1 MQQVAV
7 QQGLLWRALV
17 VQPLVDEPFPLG
29 EAAPPNADFGLG
41 IESTSLHPLS
51 AVIVE
56 AVHSKDLI
64 LGDFLV
70 FQCFNGLFQLIRE
83 GFIGIN
89 GKDEVAGGEFI
100 GEVLLFGIAKPV
112 LAKELHAVAVADSL
126 GRIGGMRVNN
136 DNLIGNILNGV
147 KALRNFLLLVEG
159 DDDDRNAVHCRKFS
173 AKLGFFSYFC
183 GLFEKMHVGIPI
195 WMLVVSLLAGLAA
208 ATVLYFRNKK
218 QHYGKVLTA
227 ILFALR
233 TLMVGLVVLLLF
245 NPLIRQKFSS
255 VETPTIILAHDNSSS
270 ITLCKDSTFYKNDY
284 LTQFGQF
291 RKDLNDHFNVD
302 EYLFGEEVRDFDQLD
317 FSDQLTDLSSLF
329 RTMDRRYYKRNVGVV
344 LLFSDGIYNR
354 GFEPELVAEK
364 FPFPVHSVVLGDTV
378 SYPDLAIRD
387 VHYNKVVSLGATFP
401 VRVTVTAR
409 DMAGQK
415 AQLVLKENGRIIE
428 KRDINIPSNRFSKEI
443 DFMLDAER
451 KGVMQIDL
459 ELGGVA
465 GEEQLQNNVRHIFIE
480 VLDQKYKIL
489 CVANAPHPDLAS
501 LRSVLN
507 DNYEVDFCFGKE
519 TLPDFE
525 KYDLIILH
533 QVPSART
540 DLAALKSQLDRN
552 AKLPVFFILGG
563 ETDVQSLSKLQQVF
577 DLRKGATNTMLDV
590 KAHANPSFSTFT
602 MDTKE
607 VEKTAK
613 FPPLAMPHLEINT
626 LKSHDDLLLQ
636 EVMGVKSGL
645 PLLSFA
651 NDGRKMAFL
660 FGTNVWRWRLFEYYQ
675 TKGHAVFDEMF
686 SKSLKYLLLSSN
698 DGSAIYAKET
708 YYSNEPVIITAELRN
723 PSNELVTDPEM
734 TIQIVNKLTNE
745 AYDYTFSK
753 RDHDYELNA
762 GILPEGLYYYKV
774 QAQMGDRM
782 ISLGGSFSVVSLGI
796 EAQQLTADAERMRSL
811 ARLTN
816 GNFYSAQQLTQ
827 LMEDLHK
834 DTRITSVEHHESRF
848 EDLIHSK
855 WIFFVLIGLAAVEWL
870 LRKMFGS
877 Y

>member
-1 MQQVAV
+1 M
-7 QQGLLWRALV
+7 
-17 VQPLVDEPFPLG
+17 P
-29 EAAPPNADFGLG
+29 
-41 IESTSLHPLS
+41 I
-51 AVIVE
+51 
-56 AVHSKDLI
+56 
-64 LGDFLV
+64 
-70 FQCFNGLFQLIRE
+70 
-83 GFIGIN
+83 
-89 GKDEVAGGEFI
+89 
-100 GEVLLFGIAKPV
+100 
-112 LAKELHAVAVADSL
+112 
-126 GRIGGMRVNN
+126 
-136 DNLIGNILNGV
+136 
-147 KALRNFLLLVEG
+147 
-159 DDDDRNAVHCRKFS
+159 
-173 AKLGFFSYFC
+173 
-183 GLFEKMHVGIPI
+183 GIPI
-195 WMLVVSLLAGLAA
+195 WMIAVSLLAGLAA
-208 ATVLYFRNKK
+208 ASVLYFHNKK
-218 QHYGKVLTA
+218 QHYGKALNA
-227 ILFALR
+227 ILFVLR
-233 TLMVGLVVLLLF
+233 TFLVGLVVLLLF

-270 ITLCKDSTFYKNDY
+270 IALCKDSAFYKNEY
-284 LTQFGQF
+284 LTQFEQF
-291 RKDLNDHFNVD
+291 RKDLNADFNVD
-302 EYLFGEEVRDFDQLD
+302 EYLFGEEVRDFDQID
-317 FSDQLTDLSSLF
+317 FSDQLTDLSSLLK
-329 RTMDRRYYKRNVGVV
+329 TMDRRYYKRNVGAV

-364 FPFPVHSVVLGDTV
+364 FPFPVHTVVLGDTV
-378 SYPDLAIRD
+378 SYPDLAIRN

-401 VRVTVTAR
+401 VRVTMAAR
-409 DMAGQK
+409 DMAGSK
-415 AQLVLKENGRIIE
+415 AQLAVKINGRVIE
-428 KRDINIPSNRFSKEI
+428 QRDIDIPSNRFSKEI
-443 DFMLDAER
+443 DFMMEAER

-459 ELGGVA
+459 ELGGVT
-465 GEEQLQNNVRHIFIE
+465 GEEQLQNNVRHIFVE

-489 CVANAPHPDLAS
+489 CVANAPHPDLAA

-519 TLPDFE
+519 TLPEFSN
-525 KYDLIILH
+525 YDLVILH

-540 DLAALKSQLDRN
+540 DFNALKAQLDQN
-552 AKLPVFFILGG
+552 VKLPVFFIVGND
-563 ETDVQSLSKLQQVF
+563 TDRDMLSKLQNVF
-577 DLRKGATNTMLDV
+577 ALHSGATNTQLDV
-590 KAHANPSFSTFT
+590 KAHQNTAFSTFT
-602 MDTKE
+602 FDSKSE
-607 VEKTAK
+607 QLISKY
-613 FPPLAMPHLEINT
+613 PPLALPHLEINT

-675 TKGHAVFDEMF
+675 TKDHSVFDEMF

-723 PSNELVTDPEM
+723 PSNELVIDPEM

-745 AYDYTFSK
+745 TYDYTFSK
-753 RDHDYELNA
+753 RDHDYELNV

-782 ISLGGSFSVVSLGI
+782 INVGGSFSVVSLGI

-816 GNFYSAQQLTQ
+816 GNCYTAQQLQQ
-827 LMEDLHK
+827 LAEDLRN